1 MGEATENV
9 NPSSSDDKLLEMF
22 FDESFVPQAFVDILL
37 LNTAS
42 KDNKQLQQTAP
53 ALLSR
58 LDFYTRHLTS
68 ELENTIWNLERLS
81 DVLVGTWNMPS
92 SAGENSKVT
101 DNESSTE
108 PEALLGASKLEYYL
122 DTLSNAVR
130 TLKNDTCKVDERL
143 HGLDEEYKDGMDVVE
158 ELRNL
163 EGVKERLNDVMQYFT
178 QVRTISEISKPEAG
192 GSPGGDQK
200 GAGGHTVSLRD
211 LEVSLTTLSET
222 IGEALLE
229 SSKQE
234 SSMEKNVGLLHK
246 IDQLVKLAPLFK
258 GFDPFYKVFVDFSNN
273 ILKKREEYLE
283 GKDINEEDLT
293 VRKDI

>member
-1 MGEATENV
+1 MSEATENV

-42 KDNKQLQQTAP
+42 KDNKQLRQTAP

-92 SAGENSKVT
+92 SSEEDSKVANT
-101 DNESSTE
+101 GSSTE

-130 TLKNDTCKVDERL
+130 TLKNDTSKVDERL
-143 HGLDEEYKDGMDVVE
+143 HGLDEEFKDGMDVIE

-163 EGVKERLNDVMQYFT
+163 QTVKERLNDVMQYFT
-178 QVRTISEISKPEAG
+178 QVKTISEISRSNAD
-192 GSPGGDQK
+192 GSPRGNQK
-200 GAGGHTVSLRD
+200 GTEGHSISLKD
-211 LEVSLTTLSET
+211 LEVSLRTLSET

-234 SSMEKNVGLLHK
+234 SSMEKNTGLLHK

-258 GFDPFYKVFVDFSNN
+258 GFDPFYKVFIDFSNN

-283 GKDINEEDLT
+283 GKDINEEDFS
-293 VRKDI
+293 VRNDI